1 MSLHDFTWTVTALPV
16 NKYLQ
21 THIHIRTTYFNLH
34 IVFCQKVPGT
44 VPWLL
49 LPVEAEASLE

>member
-1 MSLHDFTWTVTALPV
+1 MIMIIPKDAQRSIQFSSSV
-16 NKYLQ
+16 
-21 THIHIRTTYFNLH
+21 
-34 IVFCQKVPGT
+34 QKVPGT